1 MMKINRYFDAAV
13 LKPEMTETEV
23 REAIQTCI
31 DCESYSVCVR
41 PCDIDLAISMC
52 QGTNTVVSCVLD
64 FPHGDSTAEGKAV
77 LAQLYAAKGVAEIDM
92 VMNYGYARS
101 GKWDEVKEGIEAV
114 VKVAHEYNVDVKVIF
129 ESCLLTTGQIAKATE
144 VCIEAGADFVKTS
157 TGFSLSGASD
167 EAVKTM
173 LDTSAGR
180 IKVKSSGGIR
190 DYEKAKKYVDMG
202 VDRLG
207 IGFGSVQTICNGEKI
222 TNGSSAS
229 DY

>member
-1 MMKINRYFDAAV
+1 MKINRYFDAAV
-13 LKPEMTETEV
+13 LKPEMTEKEV

-41 PCDIDLAISMC
+41 PCDIDLAMSMC

-64 FPHGDSTAEGKAV
+64 FPHGDSTAEGKAA
-77 LAQLYAAKGVAEIDM
+77 LAQIYAAKGVAEIDM

-101 GKWDEVKEGIEAV
+101 GKWDEVKEGIETV

-129 ESCLLTTGQIAKATE
+129 ESCLLTTEQIAKATE
-144 VCIEAGADFVKTS
+144 ICIEAGADFVKTS

-167 EAVKTM
+167 EAVQTM
-173 LDTSAGR
+173 LNTSAGR
-180 IKVKSSGGIR
+180 IKVKPSGGIR
-190 DYEKAKKYVDMG
+190 DYEKAKKFVDMG

-207 IGFGSVQTICNGEKI
+207 IGFGSAQTICSGEKPQSE
-222 TNGSSAS
+222 SSTS

>member
-1 MMKINRYFDAAV
+1 MKINRYFDAAV
-13 LKPEMTETEV
+13 LKPEMTEKEV

-41 PCDIDLAISMC
+41 PCDIDLAMSMC
-52 QGTNTVVSCVLD
+52 EGTNTVVSCVLD
-64 FPHGDSTAEGKAV
+64 FPHGDSTPEGKAA
-77 LAQLYAAKGVAEIDM
+77 LAKLYAAKGVAEIDM

-101 GKWDEVKEGIEAV
+101 GKWDGVKAGIEAV

-129 ESCLLTTGQIAKATE
+129 ESCLLTTEQIAKATE

-157 TGFSLSGASD
+157 TGFSLSGASE
-167 EAVKTM
+167 EAVQTM

-180 IKVKSSGGIR
+180 IKVKPSGGIR

-202 VDRLG
+202 ADRLG
-207 IGFGSVQTICNGEKI
+207 IGFGSAKTICSGE
-222 TNGSSAS
+222 TLHSESSTS